1 VGKTVDG
8 KTVVQGIFPT
18 MSSILGL
25 PLDVILEKLK
35 ENNMVVDW
43 IEFYESS
50 KKHGWKNKTTFN
62 RISTYVVDVYGPE
75 YRDHIIS
82 TLKKHIEL
90 NTS

>member
-1 VGKTVDG
+1 
-8 KTVVQGIFPT
+8 

-25 PLDVILEKLK
+25 PLDTLLEMLK

-50 KKHGWKNKTTFN
+50 KKHGWKDKTTLN

-75 YRDHIIS
+75 YRDIIINR
-82 TLKKHIEL
+82 LKKYIEFI
-90 NTS
+90 SS